1 MRDCLAIARP
11 TGQLIGWLSPCGRL
25 PREERLQVAI
35 DRVTALPLPPG
46 LHLTHRLMGVAS
58 DPEPVAV
65 LAEVAVIERSQ
76 DLGNRLLNHSIQH
89 RGDSEGP
96 LVFHTGDLNPVWTA
110 PMLGTHEA
118 RHDNRL
124 PALHQ
129 MPLVPTTLNPVAECR
144 SR

>member
-1 MRDCLAIARP
+1 
-11 TGQLIGWLSPCGRL
+11 
-25 PREERLQVAI
+25 
-35 DRVTALPLPPG
+35 
-46 LHLTHRLMGVAS
+46 MGVAS

-76 DLGNRLLNHSIQH
+76 DLGNRLLNNSIQH
-89 RGDSEGP
+89 RGDSEGS